1 MLTQHAQARCKQRGI
16 RSEVV
21 DVLLDYGRRKRR
33 HGAEICYLD
42 RAGRQRAW
50 SDMGC
55 KAYAENRRSVTYLPR
70 PQRRWTGCHGRQK
83 ISTNSHLANG

>member
-42 RAGRQRAW
+42 QSAVT
-50 SDMGC
+50 SVMNSSFDMGC
-55 KAYAENRRSVTYLPR
+55 KAYARIADRLHTYLVLSNDGR
-70 PQRRWTGCHGRQK
+70 VVTVAKRFRR
-83 ISTNSHLANG
+83 IVI

>member
-1 MLTQHAQARCKQRGI
+1 MLTQHVQARCKRRGI

-21 DVLLDYGRRKRR
+21 DVLLDYGRRKCL

-42 RAGRQRAW
+42 RAARQRAW

-55 KAYAENRRSVTYLPR
+55 KAYARIADRLHTYLVLSDDGR
-70 PQRRWTGCHGRQK
+70 VVTVAKRFRR
-83 ISTNSHLANG
+83 IVI